1 MSNSNL
7 QALQN
12 VSSSALKENFER
24 LKNSFKANR
33 WLKRNNRYAKKTI
46 DHIRRDVS
54 TQRSNHKNK
63 DINEYIAASIL
74 LHSLD
79 AWSYFGRA
87 INSLLFGN
95 IFIAKHL
102 LYYSELRSGMSIL
115 AAQGIG
121 VFNNIHFYIKSK
133 ERCSPLRGVGGTH
146 KFVWK
151 ALDHWIKNLNAT
163 EEVLK
168 IIKLENI
175 SLDTWINNF
184 GLNPGMKEKI
194 TQKWLGS
201 IGFDLQLFEKDR
213 NARNEVSYRPTT
225 INELFNLDYKNV
237 LNEVLFCWNLCEPKS
252 NYGLPK
258 IDEIIISE
266 FFYNFFKQTTNR
278 SIRQAIRNFK
288 NNLWLFFNSIGISD
302 ERKRYWVDMISN
314 GQHINRVKK
323 IFAYIK
329 LTETKNINFFLG
341 MLYRALFLLRISV
354 AFCRELIESSDISK
368 DDLEF
373 WWSQIGYN
381 YGLWND
387 HNSIENFSD
396 LWNDIYEELE
406 KISPII
412 YRSNRL
418 LQYDIHNNSNI
429 SLAKLS
435 SFERVHL
442 WSIGL

>member
-1 MSNSNL
+1 MSNSSLNE
-7 QALQN
+7 LQN
-12 VSSSALKENFER
+12 ASVSALEENFKR
-24 LKNSFKANR
+24 LKNFFQAKR
-33 WLKRNNRYAKKTI
+33 WLKHNNRYAKNAI
-46 DHIRRDVS
+46 DHIKKDVT
-54 TQRSNHKNK
+54 TQYSNHKNK

-74 LHSLD
+74 LHALD

-87 INSLLFGN
+87 INSLLYGD

-121 VFNNIHFYIKSK
+121 VFSNIHFYIKSK
-133 ERCSPLRGVGGTH
+133 DRCSPLRGVGGTH
-146 KFVWK
+146 NFVWK
-151 ALDHWIKNLNAT
+151 ALNHWIKNLNAT

-175 SLDTWINNF
+175 SLDTWIINF
-184 GLNPGMKEKI
+184 GLNPGMKEAI
-194 TQKWLGS
+194 TQNWLSS
-201 IGFDLQLFEKDR
+201 IGFDLQLFDKDR

-225 INELFNLDYKNV
+225 INGLFSFDYKNV
-237 LNEVLFCWNLCEPKS
+237 LNEVLYCWNLCEPKS

-266 FFYNFFKQTTNR
+266 FFYTYFKQTTNR
-278 SIRQAIRNFK
+278 SIKQAMIKFK
-288 NNLWLFFNSIGISD
+288 KNLEQFFNSIGIPN
-302 ERKRYWVDMISN
+302 ERKSFWIDIISDD
-314 GQHINRVKK
+314 QHINRVKR
-323 IFAYIK
+323 IFGYIK
-329 LTETKNINFFLG
+329 LTNINNKDFILG

-354 AFCRELIESSDISK
+354 AFCRELVEISGISR

-373 WWSQIGYN
+373 WWSQIGYH

-387 HNSIENFSD
+387 HNLIENFSD

-412 YRSNRL
+412 NRSDAL